1 MRAGSAPTSP
11 ALKSLINDKESQMAS
26 KNPHHEEMVALSE
39 SDCKHNPSPPSIRIS
54 THRMQISATGW
65 GGIVGVTL
73 IVALMLYVM
82 V

>member
-1 MRAGSAPTSP
+1 MHVRPSGRNNTVRHTRFNYQG
-11 ALKSLINDKESQMAS
+11 L
-26 KNPHHEEMVALSE
+26 PHSE
-39 SDCKHNPSPPSIRIS
+39 SDCKHNPSPSFDQNFA

-65 GGIVGVTL
+65 GGIIGVTL

>member
-1 MRAGSAPTSP
+1 
-11 ALKSLINDKESQMAS
+11 MAT
-26 KNPHHEEMVALSE
+26 NQPRHEETVAFSQ
-39 SDCKHNPSPPSIRIS
+39 SDIKSNPAHSIKIA

-65 GGIVGVTL
+65 GGIIGVTL